1 MMSSVPRWHDRQ
13 AGLQRHLTELRLALG
28 GGLIGVSVVRILS
41 AFEPSSSLTL
51 DAIGAIVGTVLAWIV
66 VHRLGVD

>member
-1 MMSSVPRWHDRQ
+1 MMSSVPRRRGRQ

-41 AFEPSSSLTL
+41 GFEPSSSLTL
-51 DAIGAIVGTVLAWIV
+51 DAIGAMVGTVLAWIV